1 MKQLSGWLIFWIIVL
16 IMSISNFIYQLNN
29 WTIIQTEMK
38 KFGLTDEKKMQ
49 EYLYGLADE
58 CKVAVGYTG
67 QAFLLMHSFMSLI
80 FVGVIVFIMYKN
92 A

>member
-1 MKQLSGWLIFWIIVL
+1 
-16 IMSISNFIYQLNN
+16 
-29 WTIIQTEMK
+29 MK
-38 KFGLTDEKKMQ
+38 KVGLTDEKKVT
-49 EYLYGLADE
+49 EYLYGLSDE

-67 QAFLLMHSFMSLI
+67 QALLLMHAFMSLI